1 MNFSLS
7 EFIYSDSAKALGIDN
22 MPKAVSVFDNLL
34 LLIVNVLQPLRD
46 AYGKPLYVNSGF
58 RCERL
63 NKAVGGAANSQH
75 LYGQAAD
82 ITTGTKAGNKA
93 LMLLAQRLNLPFD
106 QLINE
111 KPDTNGNP
119 SWVHIS
125 YTKTPRRQV
134 MIVK

>member
-1 MNFSLS
+1 MNFALS
-7 EFIYSDSAKALGIDN
+7 EFINSDSAKALGIDN

-93 LMLLAQRLNLPFD
+93 LLQLAQRLNLPFD
-106 QLINE
+106 QMINE
-111 KPDTNGNP
+111 KPDASGNP
-119 SWVHIS
+119 SWVHLS
-125 YTKTPRRQV
+125 YRKNPRRQV
-134 MIVK
+134 IIVK